1 MYGWGVPTGRAEPD
15 VWALH
20 GWSTHSGSTTP
31 WVGTWGWPCSLP
43 PMYGWGVPTGRPEP
57 DYSGEA
63 VGEAAVVNSENQGDS
78 FENDE
83 EYVYVEVDVAAKL
96 SGLALE
102 ALTVVA
108 EAIRAAPR
116 WLATMLSH
124 VIFALQQAS
133 VCQKWVY
140 VVGSDSLE
148 EFAGRALEH
157 VDELI
162 RQQVDVE
169 APPLPEQA
177 LSALKTLQRQ
187 STDVLLLACCRGID
201 PREFWCKGLPPML
214 EARLEA
220 VIGPKTDSP
229 RSLHLWGRIGNSKYH
244 CFTEGLHRRGQRH
257 RHRQRLAR
265 RYQRAAADNDA
276 EDDAADATAAEEEAE
291 NEADSFI
298 AVEEAAVN
306 TAEEEVSYQGPLRC
320 PKLSEGADVADA
332 TPLGEP
338 LFLPL
343 ETALAAWANI
353 AEPLPLPCTWANRQG
368 HFLRVRAAEDPP
380 EPTARATSFACEP
393 QKILSLDSESGR
405 CVFGTFPFANKASVE
420 STSSSGPATGLEDH
434 KIGAVPTCSPPLMLL
449 DDEVTGVRFN
459 YRL

>member
-229 RSLHLWGRIGNSKYH
+229 RSIHLWGRIGNSKYH

-276 EDDAADATAAEEEAE
+276 KDDAADATAAEEEAE

-332 TPLGEP
+332 TPLADGRI
-338 LFLPL
+338 
-343 ETALAAWANI
+343 ALAAWANI
-353 AEPLPLPCTWANRQG
+353 AGPMTVPCTWPTGEPPLAPD
-368 HFLRVRAAEDPP
+368 FLP
-380 EPTARATSFACEP
+380 EPTAWATSFAREP
-393 QKILSLDSESGR
+393 QKILSLESESGR
-405 CVFGTFPFANKASVE
+405 CVFGTCPFANKASVE
-420 STSSSGPATGLEDH
+420 KPSSSGPATGLEDH
-434 KIGAVPTCSPPLMLL
+434 KIGAAPRCRSPPLMLL
-449 DDEVTGVRFN
+449 DDEVTGVRFS

>member
-229 RSLHLWGRIGNSKYH
+229 RSIHLWGRIGNSKYH

-276 EDDAADATAAEEEAE
+276 KDDAADATAAEEEAE

-320 PKLSEGADVADA
+320 PKLSEGADVA
-332 TPLGEP
+332 
-338 LFLPL
+338 
-343 ETALAAWANI
+343 
-353 AEPLPLPCTWANRQG
+353 
-368 HFLRVRAAEDPP
+368 
-380 EPTARATSFACEP
+380 
-393 QKILSLDSESGR
+393 
-405 CVFGTFPFANKASVE
+405 
-420 STSSSGPATGLEDH
+420 
-434 KIGAVPTCSPPLMLL
+434 GAVPRCRSPPLMLL
-449 DDEVTGVRFN
+449 DNEVTGVRFS